1 MYSSLKKIQNL
12 LERIDNDYHD
22 YKLLTESQESKSIEA
37 AKKLVMKELYFDN
50 ERADHFVRVELRGDL
65 PVLRTRNGGKFILGV
80 TRMYCNGELDNAA
93 IIQNL
98 NSTLELVASDTH
110 INEYDRNLNGM
121 SAQDLINQFSSA
133 RKTIGDKDREEVGAL
148 ELQVNNNYTIDRID
162 DFDAARPYGYYT
174 SWCVTHNEN
183 MLDSYTSG
191 GIGQFYFCLK
201 NGFENIP
208 KEEGQGCPLDEYGLS
223 MIAVSVDGDGQ
234 LNTCTC
240 RWNHDNGG
248 NDHIM
253 NTQQISQL
261 IGRNFYE
268 VFKPNNKLKNF
279 IEELLAKVRCE
290 IPLDEVFETVREEN
304 DDYAIVGTYFDAGRN
319 QWGFA
324 DMKFNILDKK
334 TNTFVTNEW
343 YEYIYHVTNTDRFV
357 VETNTMLSNVVTL
370 GGKFMLG
377 DFVSSIEFFIY
388 ENKDYYAVRYD
399 YVNAALLDSNFNN
412 ATNETYNSIRIGD
425 ENPTGKYVC
434 QINER
439 NGSTN
444 LIDIHGNRLYDK
456 ENSSCLCRF
465 DGNAAVKNG
474 VYSEN
479 ESSQYGSLF
488 YYDTKGI
495 YSLVFSDGTEW
506 KKWYKKI
513 GRICTT
519 KNGIKE
525 ANKDIFAVCD
535 INDNM
540 RIIDKNENIVSQEVY
555 DSINSEDIQ
564 WLRLRVRRSGAATK
578 VSDDLIAD
586 FDAFNYSYY

>member
-22 YKLLTESQESKSIEA
+22 YRLLTESQESKSISA
-37 AKKLVMKELYFDN
+37 AKKLAMDKMGWDEQ
-50 ERADHFVRVELRGDL
+50 RADKFVREELRGDL
-65 PVLRTRNGGKFILGV
+65 PVLRTRNGGKFILGA
-80 TRMYCNGELDNAA
+80 TRMFCDNQLNDGG
-93 IIQNL
+93 IIQRL
-98 NSTLELVASDTH
+98 NATLELVASDAH
-110 INEYDRNLNGM
+110 INEYDRNLNGL
-121 SAQDLINQFSSA
+121 SAEELINRFSSA

-148 ELQVNNNYTIDRID
+148 DLQVNNNYTIVQID
-162 DFDAARPYGYYT
+162 DFEQSSQYGKYT

-201 NGFENIP
+201 NGFENVP
-208 KEEGQGCPLDEYGLS
+208 AETGEGCPLDEYGLS

-261 IGRNFYE
+261 IGMNFYD

-279 IEELLAKVRCE
+279 VEELLTKVKNGT
-290 IPLDEVFETVREEN
+290 PLDEVFQKVDEEDN
-304 DDYAIVGTYFDAGRN
+304 DYAIVGTYFKGN
-319 QWGFA
+319 NPWGLA
-324 DMKFNILDKK
+324 DMKFNVLDKK

-343 YEYIYHVTNTDRFV
+343 YAAIYHVQNTDRFV
-357 VETNTMLSNVVTL
+357 VETENLFQNIVTL
-370 GGKFMLG
+370 GGRFVFD
-377 DFVSSIEFFIY
+377 DFVSSIESFIY

-399 YVNAALLDSNFNN
+399 SVNAALLDSSFNN
-412 ATNETYNSIRIGD
+412 ATNETYKSIRIGD

-434 QINER
+434 QITER

-444 LIDIHGNRLYDK
+444 LIDVHGNRLYDK

-465 DGNAAVKNG
+465 DGNSAVKNG

-479 ESSQYGSLF
+479 EAAQYGSLF
-488 YYDTKGI
+488 YSITKGI

-513 GRICTT
+513 GKIYTT
-519 KNGIKE
+519 KNGIRE
-525 ANKDIFAVCD
+525 PNKDIFAVYD

-564 WLRLRVRRSGAATK
+564 WLRLRVRRSADAIK
-578 VSDDLIAD
+578 VSEDLIAN
-586 FDAFNYSYY
+586 FDTFNYSYY